1 MERVK
6 SASFCSNLIWFFRT
20 SREHKENEAFR
31 LVLSYPWYK
40 QSIICDIPANIN
52 INLHH
57 LFKYNLNFYFD
68 LFFCSCR
75 PLTLNFMRFFSCKTK
90 YLLFWFS
97 IQLVWTLGLLCLD
110 FIKSKE
116 NQPIYELVQ
125 GGIDYLD
132 TRTEFW
138 RQQKPLYARK
148 KEKDK
153 RSVEK
158 KKKKPSVAK
167 YVLTQLEDIDQGK
180 IYYLIPIIGSL

>member
-1 MERVK
+1 M
-6 SASFCSNLIWFFRT
+6 
-20 SREHKENEAFR
+20 
-31 LVLSYPWYK
+31 
-40 QSIICDIPANIN
+40 
-52 INLHH
+52 
-57 LFKYNLNFYFD
+57 
-68 LFFCSCR
+68 
-75 PLTLNFMRFFSCKTK
+75 
-90 YLLFWFS
+90 
-97 IQLVWTLGLLCLD
+97 
-110 FIKSKE
+110 
-116 NQPIYELVQ
+116 Q